1 MSLMIPKVGVQQ
13 VFPPISRPITMSRV
27 GEFRTLVDR
36 HRRSMIEATGNA
48 NKSQAISRME
58 NNARMVKVRLQQKLD
73 LIA

>member
-13 VFPPISRPITMSRV
+13 VFPSVSRPITMSRV

-36 HRRSMIEATGNA
+36 HHRSMIQASGNA
-48 NKSQAISRME
+48 NKSQMISNME
-58 NNARMVKVRLQQKLD
+58 SNFRMVKVRVSQKLD